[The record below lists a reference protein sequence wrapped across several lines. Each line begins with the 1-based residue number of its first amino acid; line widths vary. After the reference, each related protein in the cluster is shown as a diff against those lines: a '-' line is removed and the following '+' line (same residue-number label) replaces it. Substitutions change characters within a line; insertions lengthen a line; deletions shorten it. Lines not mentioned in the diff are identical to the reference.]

1 MSRRI
6 LAWASLLF
14 LFAVTAAGCSSVED
28 KRLYQFLNREG
39 FGRRYQGDATTE
51 NYASVGD
58 TFLLSSSVYPT
69 EFNRPA
75 QIVDLDGT
83 VDLPEAGA
91 VHVAG
96 QTEREIEALLAKL
109 YEPYYEGDLRLHV
122 TVRGTGKVF
131 FIAGEIGAPG
141 PKPLAGDLTLVDA
154 VFAARPNPLT
164 ANLGRVRLVRGDPI
178 DPLVVLIDVTDILET
193 GDTTYNLR
201 LREDDIILIPPTIL
215 GSITNFVSVL
225 FSPVINVLAAV
236 NQFLFATN
244 TIQFQRE
251 FF

>member
-1 MSRRI
+1 MTRRGI
-6 LAWASLLF
+6 SLGTLF
-14 LFAVTAAGCSSVED
+14 LLALGAAGCRSVED
-28 KRLYQFLNREG
+28 KRLYQYLNREG
-39 FGRRYQGDATTE
+39 FGRRYQGNATEE

-58 TFLLSSSVYPT
+58 TFLLSSSIHPT

-75 QIVDLDGT
+75 QVVDLDGT
-83 VDLPEAGA
+83 IDLPEIGS

-96 QTEREIEALLAKL
+96 LTEREIEALLAKL
-109 YEPYYEGDLRLHV
+109 YEPYYEGDLRLQV
-122 TVRGTGKVF
+122 TIRGTGKVYF
-131 FIAGEIGAPG
+131 VAGEIGAPG

-178 DPLVVLIDVTDILET
+178 DPLVVLVDVTAILEE

-201 LREDDIILIPPTIL
+201 LREDDIIIIPPTIL
-215 GSITNFVSVL
+215 GTITNLVSVL
-225 FSPVINVLAAV
+225 FAPVINVLVAV
-236 NQFLFATN
+236 NQFLFASQ
-244 TIQFQRE
+244 TIQFNRE